1 MYACIFYDLT
11 DRLMNIQ
18 TFSTT
23 LVYTNK
29 CFIFIRCKTS
39 RYVKSLNQPL
49 RILPS
54 VNKPAPPKL
63 QTTSLFWLYGCA
75 ETTLHC
81 PLYIRHLTL
90 LNLQTEL
97 SLWKLRNHYIGI
109 FQIKCH
115 FITVTV
121 NLVSNGLLY

>member
-1 MYACIFYDLT
+1 MKLKIRNYTMQLT
-11 DRLMNIQ
+11 LNVCLHILRFNRS
-18 TFSTT
+18 FNEH
-23 LVYTNK
+23 TN
-29 CFIFIRCKTS
+29 FLDNPQIYQQMFFFIRCKTS

-90 LNLQTEL
+90 LNLQIEL

-109 FQIKCH
+109 F
-115 FITVTV
+115 
-121 NLVSNGLLY
+121 

>member
-1 MYACIFYDLT
+1 MKLKIRNYTMQLT
-11 DRLMNIQ
+11 LN
-18 TFSTT
+18 
-23 LVYTNK
+23 VYLHILRFNRSFNEHTSFLDNPR
-29 CFIFIRCKTS
+29 IYQQMLRCKTS

-90 LNLQTEL
+90 LNLQIEL

-109 FQIKCH
+109 F
-115 FITVTV
+115 
-121 NLVSNGLLY
+121 

>member
-1 MYACIFYDLT
+1 MKLKIRNYTMQLT
-11 DRLMNIQ
+11 LN
-18 TFSTT
+18 
-23 LVYTNK
+23 VYLHILRFNRSFNEHTN
-29 CFIFIRCKTS
+29 FLDNPRIYQQMLRCKTS

-90 LNLQTEL
+90 LNLQIEL

-109 FQIKCH
+109 F
-115 FITVTV
+115 
-121 NLVSNGLLY
+121 